1 MKKLLIYLI
10 PVLAFCLLNITSCKD
25 EAEEL
30 PRLFRPSFIASS
42 CFAEGNSITLAWRT
56 SGEATSYT
64 VELSRDQTFQSE
76 PAATQT
82 VNNGKCTF
90 TGLRYETGYYARV
103 RANNESLDIISN
115 WTEYSS
121 LITTL
126 TRIIPK
132 VLYALDEH
140 QITEN
145 SAVIEWRVSD
155 QNPVDGV
162 SIWQQENGTDE
173 KHF

>member
-64 VELSRDQTFQSE
+64 VELSRDQT
-76 PAATQT
+76 T
-82 VNNGKCTF
+82 VN
-90 TGLRYETGYYARV
+90 
-103 RANNESLDIISN
+103 
-115 WTEYSS
+115 
-121 LITTL
+121 
-126 TRIIPK
+126 
-132 VLYALDEH
+132 ALL
-140 QITEN
+140 QVCVMKQ
-145 SAVIEWRVSD
+145 VIM
-155 QNPVDGV
+155 PV
-162 SIWQQENGTDE
+162 
-173 KHF
+173 

>member
-145 SAVIEWRVSD
+145 SAVIMESL
-155 QNPVDGV
+155 
-162 SIWQQENGTDE
+162 
-173 KHF
+173 